1 MRLAGDYAH
10 SRNLRITV
18 YDVLEYLAS
27 GMTIE
32 EITNDFPELT
42 RDLSSDPTNEPGV
55 CAALRFRKKLG
66 PKNPENS
73 VSDLCY
79 ACGCNVLLRGYY
91 ENKYRSHRES
101 E

>member
-42 RDLSSDPTNEPGV
+42 REDI
-55 CAALRFRKKLG
+55 
-66 PKNPENS
+66 
-73 VSDLCY
+73 Y
-79 ACGCNVLLRGYY
+79 ACLSFAADR
-91 ENKYRSHRES
+91 ERRSPNINR
-101 E
+101 